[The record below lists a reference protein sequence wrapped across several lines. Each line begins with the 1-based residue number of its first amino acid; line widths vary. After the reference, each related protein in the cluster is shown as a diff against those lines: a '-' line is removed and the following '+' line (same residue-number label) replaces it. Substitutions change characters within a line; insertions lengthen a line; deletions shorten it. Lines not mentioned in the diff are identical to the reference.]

1 MSRHASL
8 MPSLRPLLAA
18 CAALLSLALLAPAA
32 QARDGL
38 SSGALYYAGPGGRYL
53 MGGDWLFRLDS
64 ADQGVKQRFM
74 RTTSTSGWTKT
85 TVPNA
90 WNATDESSASMAGS
104 IGWYRKDFRLPSA
117 NRRMSWVLR
126 FESVNYRARFWMNG
140 KPIGSNTGAYLPFEI
155 RIPSSTLKRHGTN
168 RLVVR
173 VDSRRLPTDF
183 PPSGLTT
190 GTNLPTG
197 GWWNYGGILREVY
210 LRKVDRID
218 FNTVVAR
225 PELPCS
231 SCDASVLL
239 RTTVRNASGS
249 TQRVRVRGSFGG
261 RDVSLGTK
269 SVGKGEF
276 ASFSKRIKVRNPR
289 LWAPG
294 SPTLYTA
301 RFSARVGDR
310 QVASWRLKT
319 GIRKIDVSADGHLL
333 LNGRPLNFRGV
344 GLHEDDP
351 KVGFAV
357 DNARRDQYIAEVSEL
372 GATLIRAHY
381 PLHPYLEELADRDG
395 ILLWS
400 EVPVYAVK
408 TQYLKR
414 ELVRKLAA
422 KELAANINANQNHPS
437 IVVWSLGNELSSRP
451 GPVQGDY
458 IRNAT
463 AQAKKLDPT
472 RPVGLAVAGYPSVG
486 CQPEY
491 GPLDVIG
498 INDYFGWYPG
508 PNGVIADRDSLSD
521 YLEGVRGC
529 YPKKAI
535 VVTEF
540 GAEANR
546 NGPVEEKGTYEFQQ
560 DFVNYHLGVYASK
573 PWLSGAIYW
582 AIEEFRVRPGWEG
595 GNPRPHPPIHEK
607 GLLTFADR
615 AKKPAWFDVNR
626 WYTQTQQIG
635 PVPGQ

>member
-1 MSRHASL
+1 M
-8 MPSLRPLLAA
+8 PLLRFVLAA
-18 CAALLSLALLAPAA
+18 VCAALLSVAVLAPAA
-32 QARDGL
+32 QAQDGL
-38 SSGALYYAGPGGRYL
+38 TSGALYYAGPDSRYL

-64 ADQGVKQRFM
+64 ADQGVTSRFM
-74 RTTSTSGWTKT
+74 RTTSTAGWAKT

-90 WNATDESSASMAGS
+90 WNATDTSSESMAGS
-104 IGWYRKDFRLPSA
+104 IGWYRKDFRLPST
-117 NRRMSWVLR
+117 NKRMSWVLR

-155 RIPSSTLKRHGTN
+155 RIPSSTLKRTGVN

-210 LRKVDRID
+210 LRKVDRVD
-218 FNTVVAR
+218 FNTALAR
-225 PELPCS
+225 PELPCAT
-231 SCDASVLL
+231 CDATILL
-239 RTTVRNASGS
+239 RTTVRNAAS
-249 TQRVRVRGSFGG
+249 TSQRVRVTGSFGG
-261 RDVSLGTK
+261 RKVSLGTAN
-269 SVGKGEF
+269 VGGGDF
-276 ASFSKRIKVRNPR
+276 ATFSKRITVKKPR

-301 RFSARVGDR
+301 RFEARIGDT
-310 QVASWRLKT
+310 QVAGWRLKT
-319 GIRKIDVSADGHLL
+319 GIRKIAVSADGRLL
-333 LNGRPLNFRGV
+333 LNGRPLNVRGV

-351 KVGFAV
+351 VVGFAV
-357 DNARRDQYIAEVSEL
+357 DNARREQYINEVKEL

-437 IVVWSLGNELSSRP
+437 IIVWSLGNELSSRP

-463 AQAKKLDPT
+463 AQAKALDPT

-491 GPLDVIG
+491 APLDVIG

-508 PNGVIADRDSLSD
+508 PNGVIADRDVLPD
-521 YLEGVRGC
+521 YLDSVRGC

-535 VVTEF
+535 MVTEF

-546 NGPVEEKGTYEFQQ
+546 DGPVEEKGTYQFQQ
-560 DFVNYHLGVYASK
+560 DFVNYHLGVFATK
-573 PWLSGAIYW
+573 PWLSGAVYW

-595 GNPRPHPPIHEK
+595 GNPRPNPPIHEK
-607 GLLTFADR
+607 GLLRFGDR
-615 AKKPAWFDVNR
+615 SKKPAWFDVQR
-626 WYTQTQQIG
+626 WYAATQQIG
-635 PVPGQ
+635 PAPAQ

>member
-1 MSRHASL
+1 MSRTASL
-8 MPSLRPLLAA
+8 MPSPRLVLAA
-18 CAALLSLALLAPAA
+18 CTAALSLALLAPAA

-38 SSGALYYAGPGGRYL
+38 SSGALYYAGPSGRYL

-74 RTTSTSGWTKT
+74 RTTSTNGWAKT

-90 WNATDESSASMAGS
+90 WNVDDMSNASMAGS
-104 IGWYRKDFRLPSA
+104 IGWYRKDFRLPSS
-117 NRRMSWVLR
+117 NSRMSWVLR

-140 KPIGSNTGAYLPFEI
+140 KPIGANTGAYLPFEI

-173 VDSRRLPTDF
+173 VDSRRYPTDF
-183 PPSGLTT
+183 PPSGLSTT
-190 GTNLPTG
+190 NVPTG

-231 SCDASVLL
+231 TCDATVLL
-239 RTTVRNASGS
+239 RTVVRNASGS
-249 TQRVRVRGSFGG
+249 TQRVRVSGSFGG
-261 RDVSLGTK
+261 RDVSLGSA

-276 ASFSKRIKVRNPR
+276 ASFAKRIKVRHPR

-294 SPTLYTA
+294 SPSLYTV
-301 RFSARVGDR
+301 RFRAQVGDR

-319 GIRKIDVSADGHLL
+319 GIRKIQVSGDGHLL

-357 DNARRDQYIAEVSEL
+357 DNARRDQYIAEVKEL
-372 GATLIRAHY
+372 GATAIRSHY
-381 PLHPYLEELADRDG
+381 PLHPYLQELADRDG

-414 ELVRKLAA
+414 ELVRKLAR

-437 IVVWSLGNELSSRP
+437 IIVWSIGNELSSRP

-463 AQAKKLDPT
+463 AEAKQLDPT

-491 GPLDVIG
+491 APLDVVG

-508 PNGVIADRDSLSD
+508 PNGVIADRDALSD
-521 YLEGVRGC
+521 YLDSVRAC

-546 NGPVEEKGTYEFQQ
+546 DGPVEEKGTYQFQQ
-560 DFVNYHLGVYASK
+560 DFVNFHLGVYATK

-582 AIEEFRVRPGWEG
+582 ALEEFRVRPGWEG
-595 GNPRPHPPIHEK
+595 GNPRPDPPIHQK
-607 GLLTFADR
+607 GLLRFADR
-615 AKKPAWFDVNR
+615 SKKPAWFDVNR

-635 PVPGQ
+635 PVAGQ